1 MYDHHAQLGAEFESV
16 LGLVNLA
23 ACIDSLDWR
32 ADDLAQYFLAGADN
46 GRLRQWE
53 TGTDQP

>member
-1 MYDHHAQLGAEFESV
+1 MI
-16 LGLVNLA
+16 GLVNLA
-23 ACIDSLDWR
+23 AYIDALDWR
-32 ADDLAQYFLAGADN
+32 AGDLAQYFLAGADN